1 MDLSS
6 SLEFGS
12 SQLCANCSGLQLD
25 DETLAKTTGVR
36 CRFFDPVFEIEDS
49 FPGLPGI
56 EKSSQQGCGFCS
68 LLRYT
73 IVSND
78 GLQDLTYLGVPV
90 GSGELTEMQF
100 RARYIFFY
108 KSGTSRPASIV
119 LEVYAHFVS
128 YGREETFI
136 FAVEAPLGA
145 TASHLGV
152 MPIPREQ
159 VLSTNSVA
167 WIKSCLSQCD
177 VEHAHSHIST
187 DKRFVPTRLLDLTN
201 DPVKL
206 VECRTDGVYSANR
219 PPKYAAV
226 SYCWG
231 SSEDAVHQLKTN
243 TRSLPSRFSG
253 IQNNEMTALLRDA
266 IQAARSLSVPYLWID
281 SLCIIQDDTVDWEKE
296 SIVMDRVF
304 GNAYVTL
311 CPLSSRSC
319 RQGFLQRDCLRAS
332 IPFISS
338 RHPQCSGLF
347 TVRSR
352 RAWIRD
358 KEEDTPSGLDSFTE
372 DIKSSTWIR
381 RGWTF
386 QETALSTRII
396 FFGATAIH
404 FLCPSWQ
411 RTECQQEPQNHISQI
426 RGRDRLSNLE
436 VGYGLIQIH
445 TFLQKEHF
453 LPYVYEAW
461 KEMVSVYS
469 KRLFTKAL
477 DILPAL
483 SGIAA
488 SVGSHI
494 EDEYVFG
501 LWKSRFSEN
510 LLWHCSISGTTPPRY
525 LHELLSNLKSNVQG
539 APSWSWASRRHISFE
554 SYHRVAGNYVVTR
567 AHDETHS
574 IQFRNRVDK
583 NPNGEIQITTS
594 ISKLPSTLHTTSDT
608 TCGTKMLR
616 YEARIGEEYLADCMM
631 DYWWPQEESD
641 KMRMILLRSAEI
653 SSTAQDEKPCESLLS
668 DRDIATPES
677 IGMTSFRLAYGL
689 LIYPTEESGTYYRI
703 GTFVSF
709 PVEKGGLEYFRKFS
723 VDLVSII

>member
-6 SLEFGS
+6 PLEFGS

-25 DETLAKTTGVR
+25 DETLAEIADIRG
-36 CRFFDPVFEIEDS
+36 RFFDPEFEIEDS

-56 EKSSQQGCGFCS
+56 EKSSQQGCGFCA

-73 IVSND
+73 LVSND

-90 GSGELTEMQF
+90 GSGKITDMQF
-100 RARYIFFY
+100 HASYIFSY

-128 YGREETFI
+128 YGRQETFI
-136 FAVEAPLGA
+136 FTVEAPPGA
-145 TASHLGV
+145 TASHIGV

-159 VLSTNSVA
+159 VLSTNSVT

-187 DKRFVPTRLLDLTN
+187 DKCFVPTRLLDLTN

-206 VECRTDGVYSANR
+206 VESRTDGVYAANR

-231 SSEDAVHQLKTN
+231 SPEDAVHQLKTDI
-243 TRSLPSRFSG
+243 RSLSSRCSG

-266 IQAARSLSVPYLWID
+266 IQAARSLSIPYLWID
-281 SLCIIQDDTVDWEKE
+281 SICIIQDDAVDWEQE

-332 IPFISS
+332 IPFNSS
-338 RHPQCSGLF
+338 LHPQCSGF
-347 TVRSR
+347 YTVRFR

-372 DIKSSTWIR
+372 DIKGSTWIR

-386 QETALSTRII
+386 QEAALSTRII

-404 FLCPSWQ
+404 FLCPFWQ

-426 RGRDRLSNLE
+426 RRRDQTSSLE
-436 VGYGLIQIH
+436 VGYGLIQLH
-445 TFLQKEHF
+445 TFFQKEHP
-453 LPYVYEAW
+453 LPCVYEAW

-469 KRLFTKAL
+469 KRLFTKAS

-488 SVGSHI
+488 SVGSHT

-510 LLWHCSISGTTPPRY
+510 LLWHCSISGTTPPKT
-525 LHELLSNLKSNVQG
+525 LHELFSNLRFNVQG

-554 SYHRVAGNYVVTR
+554 SYHRVAGNHVVTR
-567 AHDETHS
+567 AHDETRS
-574 IQFRNRVDK
+574 IQFHNRVDE
-583 NPNGEIQITTS
+583 NSNGKLQITTN
-594 ISKLPSTLHTTSDT
+594 ICKLPSTLHTTPDT
-608 TCGTKMLR
+608 ARGTAMLR
-616 YEARIGEEYLADCMM
+616 YEVRIGEEYLADCMM
-631 DYWWPQEESD
+631 DYWWPQGDSD
-641 KMRMILLRSAEI
+641 KMRMILIRSADL
-653 SSTAQDEKPCESLLS
+653 SSTGQDEKRCESPLS

-677 IGMTSFRLAYGL
+677 IIMTSFRLAYGL
-689 LIYPTEESGTYYRI
+689 LIYPTEESHAYYRI

-709 PVEKGGLEYFRKFS
+709 PVEKGGLEYFRKFPA
-723 VDLVSII
+723 DLISIV